1 MVMSLKLEIEGVMV
15 NVVSGYAP
23 QVGCELEEKER
34 FWSVKIK
41 EGSLSVSHSSATQIV
56 TELKYLRSNY
66 SNVTEA
72 GEELKKDLETAIKR
86 HKQLKGWIFNLVTS
100 FSGKVQEEANQP
112 VGSNCST
119 AMEKVSFMRNAPQ
132 VFFNRAGHSQSRY
145 KIFGKDVYGSNRC
158 VLLCL
163 GLLNVVLLIAAVS
176 LGVKCTK
183 VKESSIHVTHSSAT
197 QLINE
202 LKHLHDNHSDVIEAG
217 EKLKKTLETAI
228 KNHTLL
234 KEQIEQKKSI
244 NDENQRQVETLR
256 TEKTNLQANISALE
270 GTCGKCLPGWNIL
283 NSSCYF
289 FSYLESSTVKKNW
302 ADSRADCV
310 RRGADLV
317 VIDNQEEQKF
327 VSDSIQNMKTTTNR
341 WGNGF
346 WIGITD
352 VHSEGTWTWINNV
365 TMLDRRYWMDGE
377 PNNRGQKEDCGVIL
391 YSSIS
396 PWKTMFDGPCHYPY
410 HWVCK
415 MDSR

>member
-1 MVMSLKLEIEGVMV
+1 
-15 NVVSGYAP
+15 
-23 QVGCELEEKER
+23 
-34 FWSVKIK
+34 
-41 EGSLSVSHSSATQIV
+41 
-56 TELKYLRSNY
+56 
-66 SNVTEA
+66 
-72 GEELKKDLETAIKR
+72 
-86 HKQLKGWIFNLVTS
+86 
-100 FSGKVQEEANQP
+100 
-112 VGSNCST
+112 
-119 AMEKVSFMRNAPQ
+119 MEKVSFVRNAPQ
-132 VFFNRAGHSQSRY
+132 VFFNSAGYFKSRY
-145 KIFGKDVYGSNRC
+145 KTFGKDVYGSNRW
-158 VLLCL
+158 VVLCL

-176 LGVKCTK
+176 LGINCAK
-183 VKESSIHVTHSSAT
+183 VKESSINVTHSSAT
-197 QLINE
+197 QPTSE
-202 LKHLHDNHSDVIEAG
+202 YLHDNHSDVIEAG

-289 FSYLESSTVKKNW
+289 FSYLESSAVKKNW

-317 VIDNQEEQKF
+317 VIDTPEEQKY
-327 VSDSIQNMKTTTNR
+327 VSDSIQNMKTSNR
-341 WGNGF
+341 LWENGF

-365 TMLDRRYWMDGE
+365 TGLNPRYWMDGE
-377 PNNRGQKEDCGVIL
+377 PNNHGQKEDCGVIV

-396 PWKTMFDGPCHYPY
+396 PWKTMYDGPCHNPIY
-410 HWVCK
+410 WVCK
-415 MDSR
+415 MESR